1 MYNWRDGHF
10 DGIAEITAA
19 LRCEGGV
26 AVVPTETVYGLVG
39 RVSDPFVREKIYQL
53 KHRDPAK
60 HLGWFVPDL
69 SQLEKSGIHLTG
81 AAARLA
87 EKFMPGPLTLIV
99 KKDDGSTVGFRIPD
113 HPQLLAL
120 LREVGEPLYQTSANR
135 SGLPNALSCQ
145 EALDMLCGTPDA
157 AADGGNIPSDAL
169 ASTIVDCTGDFP
181 KVIRQGSLQIDEF
194 LQSLR

>member
-1 MYNWRDGHF
+1 MNTEYLKITGEHYND
-10 DGIAEITAA
+10 AEVIDRAA
-19 LRCEGGV
+19 RVIQNGGLV
-26 AVVPTETVYGLVG
+26 AIPTETVYGLVG

-69 SQLEKSGIHLTG
+69 SQLEKFGIHLTG

-99 KKDDGSTVGFRIPD
+99 KKADDTTVGFRITD

-135 SGLPNALSCQ
+135 SEREL
-145 EALDMLCGTPDA
+145 A
-157 AADGGNIPSDAL
+157 A
-169 ASTIVDCTGDFP
+169 
-181 KVIRQGSLQIDEF
+181 R
-194 LQSLR
+194 